1 MCALCPRTHT
11 PGSQRVAGLQP
22 PPVPPTPPTPPPCL
36 DFPLCAG
43 AAPTS
48 GTYSLVPALPRLCHG
63 VNAGGEEGGPQP
75 GQVGGVPGPG
85 SPVVSALTQAEVD
98 CQSAIKPQVSLEL
111 FSVLLDAPRSII
123 ALKAVIQ
130 VQEFVCHHPEAGR
143 GSAMVAPL
151 LSQSHRNPN
160 AASLCSGRGGS
171 AGGRGGHGPC
181 RVPKEGSHPS
191 TPRLPRRRTGIEMR
205 CVKEKANQS
214 SCTPPPQ
221 VRGGGREGE
230 GESPS
235 VFTIPKRQRSL
246 LLAVLTTCD
255 PFPST
260 F

>member
-1 MCALCPRTHT
+1 MR
-11 PGSQRVAGLQP
+11 
-22 PPVPPTPPTPPPCL
+22 
-36 DFPLCAG
+36 
-43 AAPTS
+43 
-48 GTYSLVPALPRLCHG
+48 
-63 VNAGGEEGGPQP
+63 GGPQP

-123 ALKAVIQ
+123 ALKALIQ

-160 AASLCSGRGGS
+160 AASLCAGRGGS
-171 AGGRGGHGPC
+171 SGGRGGTVRAGRAKRAPTPQPPPTQ
-181 RVPKEGSHPS
+181 PKQWGRNE
-191 TPRLPRRRTGIEMR
+191 TRARLGALKKKPTR
-205 CVKEKANQS
+205 ALA
-214 SCTPPPQ
+214 PPLPQ

-235 VFTIPKRQRSL
+235 AFTIPKRQCSL